1 MANIFFNQEK
11 TPKEEARQ
19 KLIELVE
26 KHADENFDVFF
37 ESDDGGNHI
46 ALVFEVDNPK
56 ESLSRKLMDSV
67 WGPRWMGWRFVVVKV
82 PFGYI
87 DAVMKMDDDE

>member
-26 KHADENFDVFF
+26 KHTDKNFDVFF
-37 ESDDGGNHI
+37 ESDDGGRHI
-46 ALVFEVDNPK
+46 ALVFEVENPK
-56 ESLSRKLMDSV
+56 ELLSRKLMGAI
-67 WGPRWMGWRFVVVKV
+67 WEPRWMGWRFVVVKV
-82 PFGYI
+82 PLGYI
-87 DAVMKMDDDE
+87 DTVMKMDDDE